1 MFDAYQEHCDYNYAT
16 ETEIDNAEASEL
28 SYFNT
33 DQAWVLTDRDV
44 WHENPYYKG
53 DPVPHPES
61 GIESEKEYDEW
72 VRLEKARLK
81 AIEDAPAYV
90 YVYEPMKNDVPF

>member
-1 MFDAYQEHCDYNYAT
+1 MFDAYREHCEFEYAT
-16 ETEIDNAEASEL
+16 DTDLDRAEASEKG
-28 SYFNT
+28 SFNT
-33 DQAWVLTDRDV
+33 DQAWICTDRDV

-53 DPVPHPES
+53 DPVPHPECNIS
-61 GIESEKEYDEW
+61 SDEEYDAW
-72 VRLEKARLK
+72 VKAEKARLK